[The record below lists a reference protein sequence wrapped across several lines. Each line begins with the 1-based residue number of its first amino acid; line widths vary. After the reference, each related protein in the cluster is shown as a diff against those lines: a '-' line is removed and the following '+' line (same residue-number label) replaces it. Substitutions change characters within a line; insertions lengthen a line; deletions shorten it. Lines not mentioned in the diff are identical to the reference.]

1 MTKNDKSNL
10 RRKLPRQSTTFSNV
24 TLLPR
29 LSYSEYRKESVLLPD
44 RWTL

>member
-10 RRKLPRQSTTFSNV
+10 RRKLRQPTASNM

-29 LSYSEYRKESVLLPD
+29 LPYSEYRKESVLLPD